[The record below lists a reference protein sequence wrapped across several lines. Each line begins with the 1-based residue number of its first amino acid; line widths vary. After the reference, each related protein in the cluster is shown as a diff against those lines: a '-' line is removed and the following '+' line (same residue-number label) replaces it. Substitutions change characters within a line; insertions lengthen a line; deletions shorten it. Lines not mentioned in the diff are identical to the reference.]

1 MCLTFHVYIRGFPG
15 GTRGKESAC
24 QCRRHKETWVWSL
37 GWEDLLE
44 KEVTTHSS
52 IPAWRIP
59 WTEEPGGL
67 QFMGSQRVGHD
78 WSDWASKYIHSDPV
92 YFNCYTELHYRNKL
106 QSIFFFFFIICFPCC
121 CQKAFEFFLIMM
133 QLISIY
139 LFSFVHLGEF
149 IKDIKVIFPPS
160 LYFCDQTNF

>member
-1 MCLTFHVYIRGFPG
+1 MGICILLLKIKCVWLIHVYIRGFPG
-15 GTRGKESAC
+15 GTRGKESSC

-37 GWEDLLE
+37 GREDLLE

-78 WSDWASKYIHSDPV
+78 WSDWVSKYIHSDPI

-106 QSIFFFFFIICFPCC
+106 QSIFFFF
-121 CQKAFEFFLIMM
+121 
-133 QLISIY
+133 Y
-139 LFSFVHLGEF
+139 NLFSMLLSKSIWIRSNNDAANLHIPVL
-149 IKDIKVIFPPS
+149 
-160 LYFCDQTNF
+160 FCTFGRIYQGH